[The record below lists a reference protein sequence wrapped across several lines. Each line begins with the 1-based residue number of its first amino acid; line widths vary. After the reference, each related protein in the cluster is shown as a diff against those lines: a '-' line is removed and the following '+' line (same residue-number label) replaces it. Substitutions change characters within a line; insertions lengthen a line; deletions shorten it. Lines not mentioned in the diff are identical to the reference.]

1 MTLGEFIR
9 FKRFQK
15 RITQASLAEKTQM
28 RQYEICLLERHNY
41 PIPSNIKLSLIAT
54 EFGINPDIL
63 FLMAGKS
70 PTKIQEWLLSD
81 PDRNSEKCLKF
92 LTMVE
97 AR

>member
-9 FKRFQK
+9 FKRFEK
-15 RITQASLAEKTQM
+15 RITQSALAQKAQM
-28 RQYEICLLERHNY
+28 RQYEICLLERYNY
-41 PIPSNIKLSLIAT
+41 PIPSNSKLALIAT
-54 EFGINPDIL
+54 EFGVNPDIF

-70 PTKIQEWLLSD
+70 PAKIQEWLLSD
-81 PDRNSEKCLKF
+81 PNRNGEKCLTF